1 MRDIEELPND
11 FSEQLHKRIGKN
23 VQRIRKSKD
32 ISQLKL
38 SYAMGYK
45 SVSTISCAE
54 IYHNKIHFNTEHL
67 AKIAYLLNVDI
78 CEFFKPFD
86 KNS

>member
-1 MRDIEELPND
+1 MREIDELPNN
-11 FSEQLHKRIGKN
+11 FSEQLHRKIGENVKRIRQEKN
-23 VQRIRKSKD
+23 

-54 IYHNKIHFNTEHL
+54 IYHNKIHFNIEHL
-67 AKIAYLLNVDI
+67 AKIAYILDVDI
-78 CEFFKPFD
+78 KDFFEDVAF
-86 KNS
+86 